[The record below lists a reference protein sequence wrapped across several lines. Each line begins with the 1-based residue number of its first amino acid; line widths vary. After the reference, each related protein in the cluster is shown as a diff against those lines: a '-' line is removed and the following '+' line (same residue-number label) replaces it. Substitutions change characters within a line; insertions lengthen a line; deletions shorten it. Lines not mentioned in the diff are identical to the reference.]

1 MPHHFGDFLRLLH
14 RITDKRHKP
23 LIVRRQQTS
32 WKVEDIVEVLADHC
46 LLSPVLNADGMNR
59 NDTSVGDD
67 LLCEKLFVKR
77 NDSWNSISG
86 EFSFAL
92 DL

>member
-1 MPHHFGDFLRLLH
+1 M
-14 RITDKRHKP
+14 
-23 LIVRRQQTS
+23 
-32 WKVEDIVEVLADHC
+32 LADHC
-46 LLSPVLNADGMNR
+46 LLSPVLDADGMNR